1 MGNCLKSGGGQNDNA
16 NLLSNSL
23 DPGVTGSS
31 SQDPLG
37 ARTMPYNEMI
47 DSRYPIVTARGRHM
61 RSTESSIGMN
71 VGHGIG
77 NAIGTRGTTTT
88 TGGLITSSTVTDD
101 EQQVRIAKRI
111 GLIQHLPTREYD
123 GTKKGECVIC
133 MMELTIGESVRYLPC
148 MHTYHAVC
156 IDDWLLRSLTCPSCM
171 EPVDA
176 ALINSYH
183 PTT

>member
-1 MGNCLKSGGGQNDNA
+1 MGNCLKSGSGQQDNA
-16 NLLSNSL
+16 TLLANSP
-23 DPGVTGSS
+23 DPAITSS
-31 SQDPLG
+31 LSQDPLG
-37 ARTMPYNEMI
+37 AQSMPYNEMV
-47 DSRYPIVTARGRHM
+47 DSRYPVISTRERHI
-61 RSTESSIGMN
+61 RSTESSIGLGL
-71 VGHGIG
+71 GHGIG
-77 NAIGTRGTTTT
+77 MTTTNAR
-88 TGGLITSSTVTDD
+88 GLVNSAVIN
-101 EQQVRIAKRI
+101 EEEHQVRIAKRI

-123 GTKKGECVIC
+123 GAKKGECVIC
-133 MMELTIGESVRYLPC
+133 MMELMIGEAVRYLPC